1 LDTGVHPHGD
11 KWWRFRYERAYVE
24 SMMMIFICT
33 LMLIVDQAVRVL
45 RQHIYSLTD
54 HDLVANNTRGTMYV
68 KWLEGFGHELMTSLI
83 VYLLLWTMSQTGVFE
98 FCPGLL
104 RGSAGLHTPSTGEE
118 YRRLAVE
125 ICVVLFF
132 TILFYYFIVY
142 SIARSCTNSL
152 VAWDKPEHDPGR
164 HKFNYDDMHA
174 YLISSVEDLEP
185 VSRERLM
192 KALGPA
198 GVENFNLR
206 EYITL
211 ATTHCC
217 YHMIM
222 FGGLIWALIIVTF
235 VGFMILHGFLHIS
248 YIRIALVYAI
258 VTGIMFVPIAR
269 AIRKIQDNLMPVEGN
284 RRKLAKASWIHSA
297 LPTELII
304 CTMLHY
310 CLFFLCYFAA
320 RMVCQP
326 WMWELHFWPVCILT
340 CCVLCIAVCFYVLVA
355 PAVPI
360 YAACTALPPYVDNVN
375 LDIMRLIADAEKEG
389 KQVGTGIRLKT
400 RFDSFHQAA

>member
-11 KWWRFRYERAYVE
+11 KWWRFRYEHAYVE

-33 LMLIVDQAVRVL
+33 LMLLVDQAVRAL
-45 RQHIYSLTD
+45 RHHIYSLTD
-54 HDLVANNTRGTMYV
+54 YDRVANDTRGTMYV
-68 KWLEGFGHELMTSLI
+68 KWLEAFANELMTSLI
-83 VYLLLWTMSQTGVFE
+83 VYLLLWIMCQTGVFE
-98 FCPGLL
+98 YLPELL
-104 RGSAGLHTPSTGEE
+104 RGSSGLHKPSTGEE
-118 YRRLAVE
+118 YRLLALD

-132 TILFYYFIVY
+132 TILFYFFILFSV
-142 SIARSCTNSL
+142 AQSCTQSL

-174 YLISSVEDLEP
+174 YLINSVEFIEP
-185 VSRERLM
+185 VWRERLM
-192 KALGPA
+192 KVLGPA

-206 EYITL
+206 KYITL

-222 FGGLIWALIIVTF
+222 FGWLIWGLIILTF
-235 VGFMILHGFLHIS
+235 LGFMISHGVLHVS

-258 VTGIMFVPIAR
+258 MAGIMFVPIVR
-269 AIRKIQDNLMPVEGN
+269 AIQQIQENLVPGEGHCRN
-284 RRKLAKASWIHSA
+284 AVKASWIHRA
-297 LPTELII
+297 LPTELLI

-340 CCVLCIAVCFYVLVA
+340 CCVLCIAICFYFLIA
-355 PAVPI
+355 PVIPI
-360 YAACTALPPYVDNVN
+360 FAACTALPPYVDDDN
-375 LDIMRLIADAEKEG
+375 LDIMKQIVDAEMEG
-389 KQVGTGIRLKT
+389 KGVETGIRLIS
-400 RFDSFHQAA
+400 RFDSFHHFD

>member
-1 LDTGVHPHGD
+1 
-11 KWWRFRYERAYVE
+11 
-24 SMMMIFICT
+24 
-33 LMLIVDQAVRVL
+33 
-45 RQHIYSLTD
+45 
-54 HDLVANNTRGTMYV
+54 
-68 KWLEGFGHELMTSLI
+68 MTSLI
-83 VYLLLWTMSQTGVFE
+83 VYLLLWTLSQTGVFVYLPE
-98 FCPGLL
+98 LL
-104 RGSAGLHTPSTGEE
+104 RGSSGLHRPSTGEE
-118 YRRLAVE
+118 YRELALD

-132 TILFYYFIVY
+132 TILFYFFLLFSV
-142 SIARSCTNSL
+142 ARSCTRSL
-152 VAWDKPEHDPGR
+152 VAWDKPEHDPER

-174 YLISSVEDLEP
+174 YFNSAVEDLEP
-185 VSRERLM
+185 FWRERL
-192 KALGPA
+192 KEALGPA

-269 AIRKIQDNLMPVEGN
+269 AIRKIGDNLLPVEGN
-284 RRKLAKASWIHSA
+284 CRRAVKASWIHRA

-310 CLFFLCYFAA
+310 CFFFLCYFAA

-326 WMWELHFWPVCILT
+326 WMWELNFWPVCILT
-340 CCVLCIAVCFYVLVA
+340 CCVLCIL
-355 PAVPI
+355 
-360 YAACTALPPYVDNVN
+360 
-375 LDIMRLIADAEKEG
+375 
-389 KQVGTGIRLKT
+389 
-400 RFDSFHQAA
+400 